1 VNNPPVPSTRRLL
14 FITSSLGQGGAER
27 MLFAL
32 LRDLDHAQFKATVIS
47 LRSGG
52 VYAQQLR
59 DAGITVQEYNFK
71 LDYSSIIQFT
81 QLNRLA
87 RETKP
92 DLVIGWMYH
101 GNLVASIVGAI
112 LRTSVIWN
120 VRHALGDPQGDRWST
135 RILIRASALFSRYCQ
150 RVIFNSS
157 RSMQAHIKIGYSA
170 TRSIMIANGIETARF
185 VQQHIGQSRAQLRVP
200 VDAKV
205 VGLVAR
211 VHPVKD
217 HGTFL
222 RAMVAVRQAIP
233 ELWIVLVGLDTDGP
247 AIRAQLIE
255 LGIADRCS
263 CLGARIDTEQIYPAL
278 DLLCSSSRSE
288 GFPNV
293 IAEAMACGVLCVA
306 TNAGESAEI
315 TGKFGAIVEVGDA
328 ESMSSQVQRLLRL
341 SPEVRKNLG
350 HQARN
355 QIMDRFSLRKMI
367 AAYSSEFSTD
377 Q

>member
-1 VNNPPVPSTRRLL
+1 
-14 FITSSLGQGGAER
+14 